1 MLNSLPAELRGDV
14 VMRMANLEQISPE
27 ILSKITNI
35 LSQRIQSLGDFSR
48 ESYGG
53 VRAVAELINR
63 LDSSTSVAIL
73 EKIENENP
81 NLALSIRNLMFVFDD
96 ILLIED
102 VGMREVIQRVD
113 KKTLTVALKGTSEQ
127 LKNQF
132 FRHMSHRAVEM
143 LREDMDVLGPV
154 KIKEVE
160 AAQNEI
166 VAIIRKLDQDGVI
179 SLKGG
184 GRGGIHQLSGIL
196 QAAASGDDGIETH
209 KKAGSDGNPAQATLL
224 HARDRRR
231 SVPAQAIPA
240 WMEQVAPPKRPGGQV
255 PSLDPAHIEKAAY
268 ENGFRQGEKAGLEIA
283 EKKAEVLMRRYADA
297 IEEIGRLKPALYQQA
312 EREVVKLAV
321 EVAKK
326 IVHREVQVDQEIVQ
340 TLVKVALSHVAVK
353 TAVTVHLH
361 PTDYNF
367 VLDQRA
373 ASNRGGENDR
383 EIVLLADKSIERGGC
398 LIETECGDID
408 ARIEEEFREV
418 ERAFFSIKE

>member
-1 MLNSLPAELRGDV
+1 MEEQTPGIKKAAILMVLLGDEASSSLFRFLEEEEVQEITKEISSLGRIEPETADSVLDDYYKMALARSYLMQGGVDFARKLLVKAFGAEASKKLLDRVTLAIQSSIAGFDSLQKADPAQLSKFIQNEHPQTIALVLAHLHPGQAAALLNSLPAEMRGDV

-63 LDSSTSVAIL
+63 LDSSTSIAIL
-73 EKIENENP
+73 EKIENDNP

-127 LKNQF
+127 LKSHF

-143 LREDMDVLGPV
+143 LREDMEVLGPV

-166 VAIIRKLDQDGVI
+166 VTIIRKLDQDGVI

-184 GRGGIHQLSGIL
+184 G
-196 QAAASGDDGIETH
+196 GDEYI
-209 KKAGSDGNPAQATLL
+209 N
-224 HARDRRR
+224 
-231 SVPAQAIPA
+231 
-240 WMEQVAPPKRPGGQV
+240 
-255 PSLDPAHIEKAAY
+255 
-268 ENGFRQGEKAGLEIA
+268 
-283 EKKAEVLMRRYADA
+283 
-297 IEEIGRLKPALYQQA
+297 
-312 EREVVKLAV
+312 
-321 EVAKK
+321 
-326 IVHREVQVDQEIVQ
+326 
-340 TLVKVALSHVAVK
+340 
-353 TAVTVHLH
+353 
-361 PTDYNF
+361 
-367 VLDQRA
+367 
-373 ASNRGGENDR
+373 
-383 EIVLLADKSIERGGC
+383 
-398 LIETECGDID
+398 
-408 ARIEEEFREV
+408 
-418 ERAFFSIKE
+418 